1 MNTRWMGLQS
11 RSLWL
16 ATACGSPT
24 QYDGQYRS
32 QVWSDPPRP
41 ITVQEWVV
49 FLDGWHRII
58 HAGNIDARSKGWPP
72 APPTIWQFSQSYDL
86 PIGEWAIENAQR
98 HGWLD
103 MLALARKQAERLAY
117 LRSLTPESRLS
128 LFAMEREVASAG
140 ARSELG
146 TQWLDQH
153 RPGHMDMAPAAA
165 KSDELEGAF
174 TV

>member
-24 QYDGQYRS
+24 QYDGQYRRE
-32 QVWSDPPRP
+32 VWSDPPRA

-86 PIGEWAIENAQR
+86 PIGDWAIENAQR
-98 HGWLD
+98 HGWTD
-103 MLALARKQAERLAY
+103 KIELARKQAERHEY
-117 LRSLTPESRLS
+117 LRSLSAESRLS
-128 LFAMEREVASAG
+128 LFAMERRLRHLAG
-140 ARSELG
+140 SCLG
-146 TQWLDQH
+146 PKWLDQYFPE
-153 RPGHMDMAPAAA
+153 RMDLAQAAA
-165 KSDELEGAF
+165 KAVS
-174 TV
+174 